1 MNLKK
6 LLLGYFIVIVL
17 FLCSCAKK
25 DIDNLKEGKLLF
37 TAADKPGKNES
48 RNDEFKKAVEYF
60 KAELKNNQNSFEAQ
74 IYLADTY
81 GRLLESDSSIIVLN
95 KAIESNNK
103 ERAQLFIERGIQ
115 HLNMKNYTGSTLDFE
130 EALKYDSKDNQI
142 YRLIVHSKLSQ
153 KYFINGNW
161 SKFEQEDIVRIINE
175 IYPADINNRPSV
187 DEFIYNIKMY
197 PYRK

>member
-1 MNLKK
+1 MKK

>member
-130 EALKYDSKDNQI
+130 EALKNDSKDNQI

-153 KYFINGNW
+153 KYFINDNW
-161 SKFEQEDIVRIINE
+161 SKFEQEDIARIINE
-175 IYPADINNRPSV
+175 VYPADVNNRPSV